1 MKSSSKY
8 DQYPATILTLGLMYL
23 IEAVALKLLL
33 LRAKRRWLL
42 ASRKSNSVPAYLE
55 QLEKLM
61 ILELSHGNLTKA
73 DEYSRQ
79 SLEIATAWKS

>member
-23 IEAVALKLLL
+23 IEEVALKLLL

-42 ASRKSNSVPAYLE
+42 ASRKSSSVPDCLE
-55 QLEKLM
+55 QLEMLM
-61 ILELSHGNLTKA
+61 LLELAHGNLTKA

-79 SLEIATAWKS
+79 SLAMATAWKI